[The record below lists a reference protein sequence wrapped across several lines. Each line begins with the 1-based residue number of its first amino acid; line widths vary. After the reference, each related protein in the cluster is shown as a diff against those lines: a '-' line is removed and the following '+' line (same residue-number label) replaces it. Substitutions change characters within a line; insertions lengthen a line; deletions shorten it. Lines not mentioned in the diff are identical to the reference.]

1 MMPTVRITAVVFD
14 LGNVLIDWNPR
25 YLFRKLFGGDEEKV
39 DWFLKNVCT
48 EEWNDRHD
56 LGISYKEN
64 AEQLILKFP
73 QYAREIRAYGERWTE
88 NLGGA
93 IEESVQ
99 IFEELRS
106 SGVAVYALTNFST
119 ESFPLARQRFPFFN
133 SFDGIVM
140 SGELGIAKPDPA
152 IYLHLLR
159 KFRLS
164 AERTVF
170 VDDRKENV
178 DAARALGFVA
188 HHFRDPETL
197 RKKLKKLGLLK

>member
-1 MMPTVRITAVVFD
+1 MPISAVVFD
-14 LGNVLIDWNPR
+14 LGGVLIDWNPR
-25 YLFRKLFGGDEEKV
+25 YLFRKLFGGDEEKIS
-39 DWFLKNVCT
+39 WFLENVCT
-48 EEWNDRHD
+48 EEWNNRHD
-56 LGISYKEN
+56 LGVSYKEN
-64 AEQLILKFP
+64 AERLILKFP

-119 ESFPLARQRFPFFN
+119 EAFPLARLRFPFLN

-152 IYLHLLR
+152 IYRHLLK
-159 KFRLS
+159 KFGLS
-164 AERTVF
+164 AAQSIF

-178 DAARALGFVA
+178 DAARALGFLV
-188 HHFRDPETL
+188 HHYHDPKSLRDH
-197 RKKLKKLGLLK
+197 LKELGLLE